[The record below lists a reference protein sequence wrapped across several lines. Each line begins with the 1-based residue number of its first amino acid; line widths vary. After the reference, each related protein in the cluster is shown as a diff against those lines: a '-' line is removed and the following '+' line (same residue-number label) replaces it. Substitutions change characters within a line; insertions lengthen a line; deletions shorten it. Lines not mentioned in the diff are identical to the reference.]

1 MKLGIIGAGNVGGTL
16 GARWA
21 ALGHQ
26 VHFGVP
32 DPAAPKYDNLRER
45 AGIVLCA
52 PRDAG
57 ASADVI
63 VITTPWAAAQNAIR
77 DLGPLGDKVII
88 DCTNP
93 VAFGPDGVLMAPID
107 GPSGAALIAN
117 AAQGGR
123 VVKTLN
129 QVGFN
134 VMADP
139 MQENAPALMFVASD
153 DSDAKRIASE
163 LVRELGFDA
172 RDAGP
177 LRNAGA
183 LEHLA
188 LLWIDQAFRG
198 PNGRNFVL
206 SIAPLRASQS

>member
-1 MKLGIIGAGNVGGTL
+1 MRIGIIGAGNVGGTL

-21 ALGHQ
+21 RLGHA
-26 VHFGVP
+26 VSFGVP
-32 DPAAPKYDNLRER
+32 DPGAPKYVALAALPNAVVCGPME
-45 AGIVLCA
+45 AA
-52 PRDAG
+52 RD
-57 ASADVI
+57 ADVI
-63 VITTPWAAAQNAIR
+63 VLATPWAVTQDTIR

-93 VAFGPDGVLMAPID
+93 VTFGPEGVAMSPIE
-107 GPSGAALIAN
+107 GPSGAALIAA

-134 VMADP
+134 IMADIKG
-139 MQENAPALMFVASD
+139 APALMFVAGD
-153 DSDAKRIASE
+153 DVAAKNIASD
-163 LVRELGFDA
+163 LVRALGFDA

-206 SIAPLRASQS
+206 SITPV

>member
-1 MKLGIIGAGNVGGTL
+1 MDLAIIGAGNVGGAL

-21 ALGHQ
+21 ALGHK
-26 VHFGVP
+26 VHFG
-32 DPAAPKYDNLRER
+32 APKPDEGRYDALR
-45 AGIVLCA
+45 AKTGVA
-52 PRDAG
+52 VVTPREA
-57 ASADVI
+57 AARADVI
-63 VITTPWAAAQNAIR
+63 VLTVPWAAAQDAIR
-77 DLGPLGDKVII
+77 DLGPLGDKVVI

-93 VAFGPDGVLMAPID
+93 VTFGPGGVAMLPID
-107 GPSGAALIAN
+107 GPSGAALIAR

-123 VVKTLN
+123 IVKTLN

-134 VMADP
+134 IMADP
-139 MQENAPALMFVASD
+139 KGAPALMLVAGDDPGAKSVASG
-153 DSDAKRIASE
+153 

-188 LLWIDQAFRG
+188 LIWIDQAMRG
-198 PNGRNFVL
+198 PHGRNFVL
-206 SIAPLRASQS
+206 SVNAI